1 MKRKSPNA
9 GHLRACLERRFGN
22 SPFEVRAKGF
32 FTGHGS
38 VRKRILAKKIAQRAV
53 AKRADSGFIRLEAL
67 LFLSRQP
74 LTSRKLA
81 QLAGLADG
89 TKARTLVQAL
99 NRKYDAGGSAFRVEE
114 VAGGF
119 QLMTRSKFAP
129 WLRRLYAA
137 RGEVR
142 LSPPAMET
150 LAVVAYR
157 QPVLRAEIEAIRGVQ
172 SGEVLRQLIERDLVR
187 IAGRS
192 EELGRPFLY
201 GTTKRFLQ
209 VFGLRH
215 LEELPRTEALRTS
228 EPIGDNNTPAMMD
241 PMPRTV

>member
-1 MKRKSPNA
+1 M
-9 GHLRACLERRFGN
+9 
-22 SPFEVRAKGF
+22 
-32 FTGHGS
+32 
-38 VRKRILAKKIAQRAV
+38 
-53 AKRADSGFIRLEAL
+53 
-67 LFLSRQP
+67 LFLSRHPQ
-74 LTSRKLA
+74 TSRKLA
-81 QLAGLADG
+81 ELAGLADG
-89 TKARTLVQAL
+89 TKARTLVRTL
-99 NRKYDAGGSAFRVEE
+99 NWRYDALGSAFRIEE

-119 QLMTRSKFAP
+119 QLMTRAKFAP
-129 WLRRLYAA
+129 WLRRLYPASP
-137 RGEVR
+137 EVR

-201 GTTKRFLQ
+201 GTTRQFLQ

-215 LEELPRTEALRTS
+215 L
-228 EPIGDNNTPAMMD
+228 D
-241 PMPRTV
+241 

>member
-1 MKRKSPNA
+1 MIAGNA
-9 GHLRACLERRFGN
+9 TSRG
-22 SPFEVRAKGF
+22 V
-32 FTGHGS
+32 S
-38 VRKRILAKKIAQRAV
+38 VAL
-53 AKRADSGFIRLEAL
+53 DSRLVRLEAL

-74 LTSRKLA
+74 QTSRKLA

-89 TKARTLVQAL
+89 TKARTLVRTL
-99 NRKYDAGGSAFRVEE
+99 NRRYDAEGSAFRVEE

-119 QLMTRSKFAP
+119 QLMTRAKFAP
-129 WLRRLYAA
+129 WLRRLYSAPA
-137 RGEVR
+137 EVR

-192 EELGRPFLY
+192 DELGRPFLY
-201 GTTKRFLQ
+201 GTTKQFLQ

-215 LEELPRTEALRTS
+215 LDELPRADVLRSARADANDQQRYPEPFRFQYS
-228 EPIGDNNTPAMMD
+228 EPIQPIPSSGRGGERENPHHQDPASHCPEPFRHHD
-241 PMPRTV
+241 